1 MGLWAGTCKLPPAL
15 PARRIPSISQAQS
28 QPEAASAGLPARLPP
43 LTPPLFRVSLSG
55 LLSECLRSLNKL
67 SQGAGCQRLHSGALP
82 PLSPPASGESIAM
95 RRPIHP
101 CTPLRAP
108 RSPLLALNPNP
119 LTPLCASPAQD
130 LDDFCRARLG
140 AQALDGTVSPWTWG
154 GACVAFISIIA
165 CYDRA

>member
-1 MGLWAGTCKLPPAL
+1 MDRAFYVGKLPPAL

-82 PLSPPASGESIAM
+82 PLSAPASGESIAM

-130 LDDFCRARLG
+130 LDDFLSSAARGSGSGRDSQSLDLG
-140 AQALDGTVSPWTWG
+140 WCLR
-154 GACVAFISIIA
+154 CFYFNY
-165 CYDRA
+165 CML

>member
-1 MGLWAGTCKLPPAL
+1 MWWLFRPVGSPPPCPHVAFPASRMLEAGPKQPQPPCL
-15 PARRIPSISQAQS
+15 PACHPSLH
-28 QPEAASAGLPARLPP
+28 PCFVVRSA
-43 LTPPLFRVSLSG
+43 
-55 LLSECLRSLNKL
+55 ECPRSLNKL

-130 LDDFCRARLG
+130 LDDFLSSAARGSGSGRDSQSLDLG
-140 AQALDGTVSPWTWG
+140 WCLR
-154 GACVAFISIIA
+154 CFYFNY
-165 CYDRA
+165 CML